1 MIEASFNPSLN
12 FKQACKAGE
21 STGKSG
27 SFFFFTFDDRFII
40 KTIFKEELEAFMD
53 DLEDYFKHIMTEEKS
68 LISRIYGIY
77 QVQME
82 GISPINF
89 IL

>member
-1 MIEASFNPSLN
+1 
-12 FKQACKAGE
+12 
-21 STGKSG
+21 
-27 SFFFFTFDDRFII
+27 
-40 KTIFKEELEAFMD
+40 MD